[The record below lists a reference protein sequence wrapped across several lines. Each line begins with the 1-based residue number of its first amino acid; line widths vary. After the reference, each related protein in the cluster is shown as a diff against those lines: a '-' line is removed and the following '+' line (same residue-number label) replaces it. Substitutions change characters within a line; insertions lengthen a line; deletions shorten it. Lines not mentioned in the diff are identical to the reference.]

1 MRARCPD
8 APPPSLQACQ
18 EVINAKDTNDKVAAW
33 FKANDNSKDR
43 FLEDPASSRTRF
55 LEDPA
60 SSKDPYGDVTILC
73 GACSKETMC
82 RSAPPPSLAPD
93 EPSISTPTPDV
104 VPSRGSSRR
113 RAHHPRS
120 TPLAL
125 RPLAARSTTRIY
137 SSSTRGAGIRSS
149 RKTMREDFPS
159 FLPKQDSAFNGSTR
173 NIPSSTARPAGWT

>member
-18 EVINAKDTNDKVAAW
+18 DVINAKDTNDKVAAW

-43 FLEDPASSRTRF
+43 FLDN
-55 LEDPA
+55 
-60 SSKDPYGDVTILC
+60 SKDRFHPYGDVTILC

-104 VPSRGSSRR
+104 VPSRGLSRR
-113 RAHHPRS
+113 RADHPRS

-125 RPLAARSTTRIY
+125 RPLAARSTTIRW
-137 SSSTRGAGIRSS
+137 TRSARGGAR
-149 RKTMREDFPS
+149 RP
-159 FLPKQDSAFNGSTR
+159 
-173 NIPSSTARPAGWT
+173 IPSSTARPAGWT

>member
-18 EVINAKDTNDKVAAW
+18 DVIFFNDKVKTW
-33 FKANDNSKDR
+33 FNTNDNSEKR
-43 FLEDPASSRTRF
+43 FLDPGA
-55 LEDPA
+55 A
-60 SSKDPYGDVTILC
+60 YDVTILC
-73 GACSKETMC
+73 GACSKETAMC

-104 VPSRGSSRR
+104 VPSRGLSRR
-113 RAHHPRS
+113 RADHPRS

-137 SSSTRGAGIRSS
+137 SASTR
-149 RKTMREDFPS
+149 
-159 FLPKQDSAFNGSTR
+159 
-173 NIPSSTARPAGWT
+173 

>member
-43 FLEDPASSRTRF
+43 FLEDPASS
-55 LEDPA
+55 
-60 SSKDPYGDVTILC
+60 KDPYGDVTILC
-73 GACSKETMC
+73 GACSKETAMC

-104 VPSRGSSRR
+104 VPSRG
-113 RAHHPRS
+113 
-120 TPLAL
+120 
-125 RPLAARSTTRIY
+125 
-137 SSSTRGAGIRSS
+137 
-149 RKTMREDFPS
+149 
-159 FLPKQDSAFNGSTR
+159 
-173 NIPSSTARPAGWT
+173 